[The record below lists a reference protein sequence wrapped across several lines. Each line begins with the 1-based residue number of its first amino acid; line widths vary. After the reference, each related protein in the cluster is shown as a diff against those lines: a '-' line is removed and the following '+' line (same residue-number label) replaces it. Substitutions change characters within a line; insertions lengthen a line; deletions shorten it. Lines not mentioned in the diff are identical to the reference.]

1 MPGYTMKRGA
11 APKFKDLGSSPGKK
25 LTGGQYKLDKNKDGE
40 LSKADFDMMNNSPAD
55 MHSPAKNYKNPQDYK
70 VFMMGNEAT
79 PVKKYKSDAQRKAVH
94 ASKAESGAKY
104 ASPAKDKG
112 GRGVVEQY
120 ASGQKE
126 VTVSGDARSADELI
140 ALANKAEKEGAK
152 DAAKKM
158 RAKANRKKSEKGR
171 AQDFLDKA

>member
-11 APKFKDLGSSPGKK
+11 APKFKDLGSSPGKLK
-25 LTGGQYKLDKNKDGE
+25 GDQHKIDMNKDGQI
-40 LSKADFDMMNNSPAD
+40 SKADFDMMNNSPAD

-104 ASPAKDKG
+104 ASPVKNEGEK
-112 GRGVVEQY
+112 
-120 ASGQKE
+120 K
-126 VTVSGDARSADELI
+126 
-140 ALANKAEKEGAK
+140 KEKEKRNEFGETREEYIK
-152 DAAKKM
+152 RMEEMGLRKPDKK
-158 RAKANRKKSEKGR
+158 KKEEK
-171 AQDFLDKA
+171 K